1 MAVRV
6 ILVDDH
12 PMLRTGL
19 KRLLEMDGAIQ
30 VVAEAGTAEGAFET
44 VRKVECDVL
53 VTDLVM
59 PGKNGIWLTEQ
70 VRAAGL
76 NIPILM
82 LTMHRDEELVL
93 GALKAGANGYLL
105 KTSTHDELIDAVG
118 KIHGG
123 GYYLS
128 PEVAGHVIERLRAP
142 KESSLTARE
151 RQVLQLASEG
161 QSNERIADAL
171 ALSLS
176 TIKAEMR
183 NAFRKLG
190 VADRTSAVVAFLR
203 LENK

>member
-1 MAVRV
+1 MRV